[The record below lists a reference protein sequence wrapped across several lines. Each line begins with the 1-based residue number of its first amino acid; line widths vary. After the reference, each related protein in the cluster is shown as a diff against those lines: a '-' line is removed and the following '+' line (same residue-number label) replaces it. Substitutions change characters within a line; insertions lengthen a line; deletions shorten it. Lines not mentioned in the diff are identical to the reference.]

1 LQFEPIDILWR
12 QSEGGEQLMASG
24 FVQLLQLQQ
33 RLPLAGDPRDLR
45 TLSAQV
51 SSMPGPTGAALPVQR
66 LSSTAYEDMRRCP
79 YRFFALRQL
88 RLQEADELDSAVDK
102 RDFGNW
108 LHCVL
113 RHFHEAL
120 HSSPSVDETARLAM
134 INTASEQA
142 TQELGLSSSEFL
154 PFSAAWPRVREG
166 YLQWLRE
173 HEATGAHFVSAET
186 WHQTPLGQLTLVGK
200 IDRIDRLADGSAL
213 VMDYKTEAVANT
225 AQRIKAPLE
234 DTQLAFYAAL
244 LSDDTLAAAYVNVG
258 ERDGSKTYEQA
269 DVVVLRDQ
277 LLDGIVSDMTRV
289 AAGAPM
295 LALGAGKACE
305 FCAAR
310 GLCRKDFWG
319 AS

>member
-1 LQFEPIDILWR
+1 
-12 QSEGGEQLMASG
+12 
-24 FVQLLQLQQ
+24 
-33 RLPLAGDPRDLR
+33 
-45 TLSAQV
+45 
-51 SSMPGPTGAALPVQR
+51 
-66 LSSTAYEDMRRCP
+66 
-79 YRFFALRQL
+79 
-88 RLQEADELDSAVDK
+88 
-102 RDFGNW
+102 
-108 LHCVL
+108 VL

-120 HSSPSVDETARLAM
+120 HSCPSLDEAARLAM
-134 INTASEQA
+134 INAASEQA
-142 TQELGLSSSEFL
+142 SQELGLSSSEFL

-173 HEATGAHFVSAET
+173 HEASGAYFVSAET

-213 VMDYKTEAVANT
+213 VMDYKTEAAANT

-258 ERDGSKTYEQA
+258 ERDGSKTYEQS